1 MEIQEFERN
10 GNFQDYIEDENTESE
25 PATRQKLSNPDPA
38 TTKTRFASFI
48 GEQRLL
54 TEADLA

>member
-25 PATRQKLSNPDPA
+25 LARQKLSNPDSA
-38 TTKTRFASFI
+38 TTMTRFASFI
-48 GEQRLL
+48 GEQKLL